1 MEIMFIIMPI
11 ALFIGL
17 VFMGGLFWAVKTG
30 QWDDMVGPAYRILD
44 DENKAPLPVSKS
56 L

>member
-44 DENKAPLPVSKS
+44 EEDKVSLPHSRP
-56 L
+56 